1 MIPAIPGGADLTVGP
16 NGKPE
21 EFPTSAFPLPTPPDR
36 RATTEAG
43 GDLEVAEAIHLL
55 RELASLKGQIDRWVV
70 GGGLRCGGTLLT
82 KARLIAAAPKLVAAA
97 WAVIASNPFGT
108 LLLEN
113 YDVEEWV
120 VSPDSMRQLIRAAR
134 EASEGVPS

>member
-1 MIPAIPGGADLTVGP
+1 MIPAIPGGADPAVGP

-55 RELASLKGQIDRWVV
+55 RELASLKGIAA
-70 GGGLRCGGTLLT
+70 
-82 KARLIAAAPKLVAAA
+82 KLIARPGAAIGQGDPT
-97 WAVIASNPFGT
+97 AS
-108 LLLEN
+108 
-113 YDVEEWV
+113 
-120 VSPDSMRQLIRAAR
+120 
-134 EASEGVPS
+134 